1 MSSSC
6 TSFINEEFNSDEK
19 KTAKHT
25 RNTLAFFFCSVTNC
39 TWLSHS
45 LSLSLSFCHTHA
57 HTVDAF
63 VYNSLF
69 QWHAIASH
77 ILFDFAK
84 CSHHYCLVWFNFSFA
99 LNCVCSSI
107 WVEEKRFIHTNF
119 WNILDWD
126 FFSEHKI
133 RPHTMNSQNWKPSF
147 SNYIHQTEC
156 HSKCDEMCLLLYR
169 TYSIKKK
176 KKVQRNISWRF
187 IETIFFVSLSVD
199 STAIECS
206 TLHNNYLQLILMLF
220 NWFHTNCALFGLLV
234 FLDDLNKQKN
244 SQNF

>member
-176 KKVQRNISWRF
+176 KKFNEISLDDSLKRF
-187 IETIFFVSLSVD
+187 FLFLS
-199 STAIECS
+199 
-206 TLHNNYLQLILMLF
+206 QLIRPPLNVPLF
-220 NWFHTNCALFGLLV
+220 TTITFNLYWCYSIDFTQIAHCLVCLF
-234 FLDDLNKQKN
+234 FLTI
-244 SQNF
+244 